1 MRRMTEVVTLGAL
14 KTAERDRR
22 VSAAAA
28 LGAELAAYAA
38 SHGGRFLL
46 YGSAA
51 RGTMRHDSDVDI
63 LADFPPEAIDDAW
76 VFAEEACWRRHL
88 PPDIRPKSSVG
99 RDFLDR
105 IGKDLKVL
113 A

>member
-1 MRRMTEVVTLGAL
+1 VYSATDYAGIHGLANGRSARLP
-14 KTAERDRR
+14 TA
-22 VSAAAA
+22 
-28 LGAELAAYAA
+28 LAAYAA
-38 SHGGRFLL
+38 SRGGRYLL

-76 VFAEEACWRRHL
+76 VFAEEARWRDR
-88 PPDIRPKSSVG
+88 RPLAYSYLIIYSSSTE
-99 RDFLDR
+99 
-105 IGKDLKVL
+105 